1 MVLGM
6 LRMAPQVSL
15 PHSLTKS
22 LLVAGEGSVFEGS
35 LRRRALTAGSNYS
48 GGGGKEYQPTAVINL
63 YKSGEGGDA
72 PVGGWLGHGVG
83 GVKRWAQVRRVGS
96 QNALLFGGGS

>member
-1 MVLGM
+1 
-6 LRMAPQVSL
+6 MAPQVSL

-63 YKSGEGGDA
+63 YKSREAMPQWEAGWAMGWGELKD
-72 PVGGWLGHGVG
+72 GH
-83 GVKRWAQVRRVGS
+83 R
-96 QNALLFGGGS
+96 